1 MLNKPKNNLD
11 EIKEHLEAMQELD
24 SNPEKWREHT
34 ATLQE
39 WIDFCGK
46 LAREN
51 EELQKRCSELIEQN
65 KFLENEYQKTR
76 ETLYALMKDK
86 GERP

>member
-1 MLNKPKNNLD
+1 MINKPTNNLD

-24 SNPEKWREHT
+24 SSPDKWREHT
-34 ATLQE
+34 ATIQE

-51 EELQKRCSELIEQN
+51 EELEKRCSYLVN
-65 KFLENEYQKTR
+65 ENRKLRQ
-76 ETLYALMKDK
+76 TLYTLLRDK